1 VRFTRGGVAMQFL
14 AALAYRR
21 RGTILI
27 ALSLLTLVAA
37 LYGRGTARQL
47 VAGGFVDPGSES
59 SRADALLEERFRLG
73 TPDLLVSYQHETLK
87 VEDAGFAQNLQQTLT
102 RLRADPR
109 VERVSTPYGARADAL
124 VSRDHHVA
132 IISVRFVG
140 RGQQAEASY
149 DAILPK
155 LSARGLKHM
164 VGGAIPAARQAQVAA
179 EQDLARAELITL
191 PLVAVLLIVFFRGVV
206 VALLP
211 LLVGGFAVA
220 MALASIRLLTHFDD
234 VSIFAM
240 NIVTFVGLGVAIDY
254 SLFMTSRFRDELAQG
269 KSVEQAIARTLQT
282 SGRTIAYSGA
292 AVAVSLLA
300 LFVFPLMLLRSVALA
315 GSLVVLMS
323 LVGALLLLPA
333 MLALLGPRIEWL
345 RIGRRPSAHGGS
357 RMWSRVAEAVMR
369 WPIAVTVAVSVLLVV
384 LGLPFLRVR
393 PAMAGASALPE
404 GADAR
409 LVAELLDS
417 DRFPPEAAEPIQ
429 VFARLPEPALSA
441 QGLDR
446 IEAYV
451 AKLRTQPNVKRVY
464 AVVGGERSAPK
475 EMLRAS
481 LAGPE
486 APRVRQS
493 LTQVVRDRDTVIRV
507 GLSVEPT
514 SAQAEQTVRAIRAL
528 KPAAMKVY
536 VTSPAAR
543 VRDLKHAL
551 FARLPWAL
559 GLIGLST
566 FVVLFMAF
574 GSLVMP
580 IKAILMNV
588 LSLTASFGALVF
600 IFQEGR
606 FERLLD
612 FHSPGEIEMTVPVVM
627 FAVVFGLAM
636 DYELFL
642 LSRIREGYDQTGDTR
657 ASVARGLERTGQ
669 LITRAALLLVAVM
682 AGFISADMLLV
693 KEMGV
698 GMAVAVI
705 VDATIVRALLVP
717 ASMRLLGA
725 YNWWAPRRLAAL
737 WQRMHLAVDESE
749 DEAVGEP
756 TSPVSAASH
765 HPVSL

>member
-1 VRFTRGGVAMQFL
+1 MNFL
-14 AALAYRR
+14 AALTFRR

-27 ALSLLTLVAA
+27 LLGLFTLLAV
-37 LYGRGTARQL
+37 LYGRGVARSL
-47 VAGGFVDPGSES
+47 VAGGFVDPRSES
-59 SRADALLEERFRLG
+59 SRADALLEERFQLG
-73 TPDLLVSYQHETLK
+73 TPDLVVSYAHETLTVDDPAFVHSLTGTLDALRR
-87 VEDAGFAQNLQQTLT
+87 VEG
-102 RLRADPR
+102 
-109 VERVSTPYGARADAL
+109 VERVSSPYGARPDAL
-124 VSRDHHVA
+124 VSKDRHVA
-132 IISVRFVG
+132 IVSVRFAQ
-140 RGQQAEASY
+140 RGQAAESMY
-149 DAILPK
+149 DAIVPK
-155 LSARGLKHM
+155 LPAPGLVHM
-164 VGGAIPAARQAQVAA
+164 QGGAIPAARQAQLAA

-220 MALASIRLLTHFDD
+220 AALASIRLLTHFGD

-240 NIVTFVGLGVAIDY
+240 NIATFVGLGVAIDY
-254 SLFMTSRFRDELAQG
+254 SLFMTSRFRDELALG
-269 KSVEQAIARTLQT
+269 KSVEQALTRTLAT

-292 AVAVSLLA
+292 AVAVSLMA

-315 GSLVVLMS
+315 GSLVVIMA

-345 RIGRRPSAHGGS
+345 SLGKKRGAAGS
-357 RMWSRVAEAVMR
+357 RAWSRIAEIVMR
-369 WPIAVTVAVSVLLVV
+369 WPVAVTLSVSALLIV

-393 PAMAGASALPE
+393 PAVAGASSLPE
-404 GADAR
+404 QSEAR

-417 DRFPPEAAEPIQ
+417 DRFPPEAAQPVQ
-429 VFARLPEPALSA
+429 VFVHLKEPVLSQRGLARLES
-441 QGLDR
+441 
-446 IEAYV
+446 YV
-451 AKLRTQPNVKRVY
+451 ADLHKIPNVRQID
-464 AVVGGERSAPK
+464 AVVGGARSAPK
-475 EMLRAS
+475 SVLLGALSGPGAARLKADLRP
-481 LAGPE
+481 LAQGE
-486 APRVRQS
+486 DS
-493 LTQVVRDRDTVIRV
+493 VVRI
-507 GLSVEPT
+507 GLTVEP
-514 SAQAEQTVRAIRAL
+514 SSDRAEQTILAIRKL
-528 KPAAMKVY
+528 KPRGAEIH

-543 VRDLKHAL
+543 VHDLKHAL
-551 FARLPWAL
+551 FARLPWAFA
-559 GLIGLST
+559 LIGLAT

-580 IKAILMNV
+580 IKAILMNI

-606 FERLLD
+606 FERLLN
-612 FHSPGEIEMTVPVVM
+612 FHSPGQIEMTVPVVM

-642 LSRIREGYDQTGDTR
+642 LSHIRESYDQTGDTR
-657 ASVARGLERTGQ
+657 GSVARGLERTGQ

-682 AGFISADMLLV
+682 AGFIAADMLLV

-725 YNWWAPRRLAAL
+725 YNWWAPPRLAAL
-737 WQRMHLAVDESE
+737 WRRLHLAVDEGAE
-749 DEAVGEP
+749 EEP
-756 TSPVSAASH
+756 AAIR
-765 HPVSL
+765 PPTVPERA